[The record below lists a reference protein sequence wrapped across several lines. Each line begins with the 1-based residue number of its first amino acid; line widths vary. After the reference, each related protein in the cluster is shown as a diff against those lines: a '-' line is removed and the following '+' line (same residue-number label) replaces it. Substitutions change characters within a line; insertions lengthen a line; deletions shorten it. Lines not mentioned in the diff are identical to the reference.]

1 MLKKIIK
8 IFCVI
13 MLFSFICLM
22 PTNVKAEDNIQMI
35 ITQGCGKF
43 ETMADYCVINFNINV
58 TAEEFN
64 NGQKKI
70 NEYIDNI
77 SNKVKD
83 LNSENSLYVTYSSC
97 YPSYKDALC
106 VYNFSCSFSVKNID
120 IEKNDDIIQIVGES
134 GVVSYYGI
142 DYHLN
147 NEKELYSNALALA
160 KEDAISQANAL
171 LNNAKLKAIISTN
184 IYSYCGEKDNMI
196 TIEARIKAVFV
207 ANESVNEESSN
218 KTTTKEIYSNKAYC

>member
-43 ETMADYCVINFNINV
+43 ETIADYCVINFNINV

-97 YPSYKDALC
+97 YPTYKDALC

-120 IEKNDDIIQIVGES
+120 IEKNDDIIQKIGRAHV
-134 GVVSYYGI
+134 
-142 DYHLN
+142 
-147 NEKELYSNALALA
+147 
-160 KEDAISQANAL
+160 
-171 LNNAKLKAIISTN
+171 
-184 IYSYCGEKDNMI
+184 
-196 TIEARIKAVFV
+196 
-207 ANESVNEESSN
+207 
-218 KTTTKEIYSNKAYC
+218 